1 MLFPIVALI
10 FLTTFCLV
18 VVVCLAVT
26 GVKDSPRSELKRR
39 LRQMARQGSQEMPA
53 ELRSEIVR
61 ETAPADRFLSHLPLL
76 RGLDRKL
83 DHAGLQLTISSFVTI
98 CAGLALAGAALAAL
112 LGRTIWFALPGAA
125 LTVLCCFGYLQIKAR
140 QRAERFTE
148 LFPEALT
155 MISRSLRAGHSFNT
169 AVQLV
174 GSEIASPVG
183 ELFKTAYDQ
192 QVLGLRITDG
202 LTNLN
207 ERVESLDLRFFTT
220 VISINSEIGGNLS
233 EILDKLS
240 ETITERLRIRKQVRV
255 YTAQGRMSGYVLGA
269 LPIVAFIA
277 FHVLNPD
284 YESALTREPL
294 GIYILAGAAFMQLL
308 GLLVIRSIIKIKI

>member
-1 MLFPIVALI
+1 VLIPIVALI

-18 VVVCLAVT
+18 IIVFLAVT
-26 GVKDSPRSELKRR
+26 GVKDSPKSELKRR
-39 LRQMARQGSQEMPA
+39 LRQMARQGHQEMPV
-53 ELRSEIVR
+53 ELRSEILR
-61 ETAPADRFLSHLPLL
+61 EMAPADRFLSRLPLL
-76 RGLDRKL
+76 HGLDRKL

-98 CAGLALAGAALAAL
+98 CAGLTLAGAALAAL
-112 LGRTIWFALPGAA
+112 LARSIWFAPLGAA
-125 LTVLCCFGYLQIKAR
+125 LALLLCFGYLETKAR

-174 GSEIASPVG
+174 GSEIANPVG

-192 QVLGLRITDG
+192 QLLGLRITDG
-202 LTNLN
+202 LNNLN
-207 ERVESLDLRFFTT
+207 ERMESLDLRFFTT
-220 VISINSEIGGNLS
+220 VIGINSEIGGNLS

-240 ETITERLRIRKQVRV
+240 ETIMERLRIRKQVRV

-269 LPIVAFIA
+269 LPIVAYIA
-277 FHVLNPD
+277 FNILNPG
-284 YESALTREPL
+284 YESALTKEPL
-294 GIYILAGAAFMQLL
+294 GIYILIGAVFMQLL